1 MILVKLV
8 LAVEISA
15 KLTYNMK
22 HEFIKD
28 IHYYLDGNKVVFTE
42 AYFIQRGVCCG
53 SSKDGC
59 RHCPFTKPV
68 KKGNTELEVKKK

>member
-1 MILVKLV
+1 V

-42 AYFIQRGVCCG
+42 AYFIQRGYCCG
-53 SSKDGC
+53 SSKQGC

-68 KKGNTELEVKKK
+68 KKNNTELEVKKK